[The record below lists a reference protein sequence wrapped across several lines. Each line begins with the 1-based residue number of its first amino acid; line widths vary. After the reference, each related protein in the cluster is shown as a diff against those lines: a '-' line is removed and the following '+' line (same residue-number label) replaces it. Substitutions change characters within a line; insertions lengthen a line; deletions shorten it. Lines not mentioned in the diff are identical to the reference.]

1 MTEYDLKD
9 IKIIKMRLVGIYY
22 VMFLEKV
29 THMLILVTCYI
40 VMKNIT
46 YTSMTGLVIHS
57 GKSPFTRS
65 KFSLKSW
72 SKFFDGNF
80 AQRKLCQSF
89 PVYTIKVFIPC
100 CCYFIIIFF

>member
-9 IKIIKMRLVGIYY
+9 IKIIKMLLVGIYY
-22 VMFLEKV
+22 VMFLEKA

-57 GKSPFTRS
+57 GKSPFIRS
-65 KFSLKSW
+65 KFGQSL
-72 SKFFDGNF
+72 
-80 AQRKLCQSF
+80 
-89 PVYTIKVFIPC
+89 IKVFIL
-100 CCYFIIIFF
+100 CYLSAVNSKTNKMAELDLDSEKMF

>member
-9 IKIIKMRLVGIYY
+9 IKIIKMQLVGIYY

-40 VMKNIT
+40 AMKNIT

-89 PVYTIKVFIPC
+89 PVYTIKV
-100 CCYFIIIFF
+100 